1 MNGKLNVAI
10 VLLGYIIVII
20 AIILII
26 ITHTGKKTEYDLS
39 IPEEPIPLEERIE
52 HDLDVKFEEWQNKVF
67 ENIEE
72 VEEVVYLINV
82 TEEEKALI
90 ARVVMSEVGSDYIDF
105 DIKQAVASTIVNRVR
120 SGKWGET
127 VTEVVTYPHA
137 YWTGD
142 NGEPTEEVWAAV
154 ETALTIEAFPT
165 DMYYFK
171 EGSYHDF
178 GYPCMRIGNTYFS
191 KEKAVWD

>member
-1 MNGKLNVAI
+1 MKGRLNIAI
-10 VLLGYIIVII
+10 VLLGYIIAFLI
-20 AIILII
+20 IILII
-26 ITHTGKKTEYDLS
+26 ITKKSHKKTEYDLS

-52 HDLDVKFEEWQNKVF
+52 HDLDVKYEEWVQKAEAEPV
-67 ENIEE
+67 
-72 VEEVVYLINV
+72 VVYLISV
-82 TEEEKALI
+82 TEEEKALM

-120 SGKWGET
+120 SGKWGGT

-137 YWTGD
+137 YWMGD
-142 NGEPTEEVWAAV
+142 NGEPTADCWEAV
-154 ETALTIEAFPT
+154 ETALTIEAFPA

-178 GYPCMRIGNTYFS
+178 GYPCMRIGNTFFS
-191 KEKAVWD
+191 KENAVWD

>member
-1 MNGKLNVAI
+1 MNGRLNVAI
-10 VLLGYIIVII
+10 VLLGYLI
-20 AIILII
+20 AILLIILII
-26 ITHTGKKTEYDLS
+26 ITHSTKKTEYDLS

-52 HDLDVKFEEWQNKVF
+52 HDLDVKFEEWVQK
-67 ENIEE
+67 
-72 VEEVVYLINV
+72 VEETEPVSAYLIEV
-82 TEEEKALI
+82 SEEEKALM
-90 ARVVMSEVGSDYIDF
+90 ARVVMSEVGSDYIDI

-137 YWTGD
+137 YWMGD
-142 NGEPTEEVWAAV
+142 NGEPTTDCWEAV
-154 ETALTIEAFPT
+154 EAALTYEVFPT

>member
-10 VLLGYIIVII
+10 VLLGYIIAII

-26 ITHTGKKTEYDLS
+26 ITHTSKKTEYDLS

-52 HDLDVKFEEWQNKVF
+52 HDLDVKFEEWERVGKTEQL
-67 ENIEE
+67 EE
-72 VEEVVYLINV
+72 PVVTYLISI
-82 TEEEKALI
+82 TEEEKALM

-127 VTEVVTYPHA
+127 VTDVVTYPHA

-142 NGEPTEEVWAAV
+142 NGEPTTDCWEAV

-178 GYPCMRIGNTYFS
+178 GVPCMRIGNTFFS
-191 KEKAVWD
+191 KEKAAWD